1 MEEPPATSKV
11 IAYIVFGFIFVG
23 FCILLFFILS
33 KETINT
39 AKIPP
44 GLEEYIFIQRF
55 LSSQDCF
62 AYQDKETLR
71 IYPGIIDLEK
81 FKQERLED
89 KEENKCYKIE
99 KGTNAPNFRLII
111 GNKKI
116 QTTNDFESIK
126 KKNTIKKSILIFKEG
141 KFENAGLE
149 IQYETK

>member
-1 MEEPPATSKV
+1 MEKPPTTSKV
-11 IAYIVFGFIFVG
+11 VAYIVFGFIFSG
-23 FCILLFFILS
+23 FCILLFFIIS
-33 KETINT
+33 KETISI
-39 AKIPP
+39 ADIPK
-44 GLEEYIFIQRF
+44 GLEEYVFIQRF

-81 FKQERLED
+81 FKQEKLED
-89 KEENKCYKIE
+89 KEDNLCYKFKKDVPE
-99 KGTNAPNFRLII
+99 FRLKINDKI
-111 GNKKI
+111 I
-116 QTTNDFESIK
+116 QTSDNFDSIK

>member
-81 FKQERLED
+81 FKQEKLED
-89 KEENKCYKIE
+89 KEDNLCYKFKKDVPE
-99 KGTNAPNFRLII
+99 FRLKINDKI
-111 GNKKI
+111 I
-116 QTTNDFESIK
+116 QTSDNFDSIK

>member
-11 IAYIVFGFIFVG
+11 VAYIVFGFIFSG
-23 FCILLFFILS
+23 FCILLFFIIS
-33 KETINT
+33 KETISI
-39 AKIPP
+39 ADIPK
-44 GLEEYIFIQRF
+44 GLEEYVFIQRF

-89 KEENKCYKIE
+89 KEDNLCYKFKKDVPE
-99 KGTNAPNFRLII
+99 FRLKINDKI
-111 GNKKI
+111 I
-116 QTTNDFESIK
+116 QTSDNFDSIK